1 MLEGPNYYVKYPT
14 SYKGQ
19 YVLVEVDVTDVVGNV
34 STTSA
39 WMVL

>member
-1 MLEGPNYYVKYPT
+1 MPSAASSRCSPT

-19 YVLVEVDVTDVVGNV
+19 YVLVEVDATDVLGNV
-34 STTSA
+34 SRTSA